1 MNILIV
7 GPWDHRVGGVDYV
20 AGNLAGYLERRG
32 HKVLFIHP
40 DQNWFLE
47 RRVTTWGFNG
57 YRLRLSGPLVEKHR
71 IRGLIAFVCFLPLT
85 LVQIG
90 RVLVQNKIDVINLHF
105 PSPNMFYFAIC
116 ARLLS
121 IPLITSIHG
130 ADIFPDGMRR
140 NHYAFGLQMVLKISD
155 RIVAPS
161 KAFLRE
167 FVDLFA
173 NFGHKSLFIHNG
185 VNRDEIESV
194 DKTEGADC
202 AKRYILCM
210 AAHKAKKSIDVLI
223 RAFAKVA
230 VKEKEV
236 DLFIVG
242 NGPLRAEHEKLAQEL
257 GVDARVKFFNEVGR
271 AQAIQLLKGCEI
283 FVLPSRSEPF
293 GIVVAEAMACEKPV
307 VASAVGGLREIVK
320 DGETGI
326 LVEPQTPEA
335 FSRAICAILRDTGLM
350 SALGRNGYARVM
362 EKFLCD
368 HNGSAYEE
376 LFQALAGKA
385 ANQTIKL

>member
-32 HKVLFIHP
+32 HKVLFMHP

-47 RRVTTWGFNG
+47 RRVTTWGFQG
-57 YRLRLSGPLVEKHR
+57 YKLSFRGPFVEKHI
-71 IRGLIAFVCFLPLT
+71 IRGLISFVCFLPLT

-105 PSPNMFYFAIC
+105 PSTNMFYFAIC
-116 ARLLS
+116 ARLLN

-140 NHYAFGLQMVLKISD
+140 NHYSFGLQVVLKISD

-173 NFGHKSLFIHNG
+173 NFGQKSLFIHNG
-185 VNRDEIESV
+185 INLDEIESV
-194 DKTEGADC
+194 DKMEDADSS
-202 AKRYILCM
+202 KRYILCM
-210 AAHKAKKSIDVLI
+210 AAHKAKKGIDMLI
-223 RAFAKVA
+223 EAFAKVA
-230 VKEKEV
+230 EKEKEV
-236 DLFIVG
+236 ELFIVG
-242 NGPLRAEHEKLAQEL
+242 NGPLRAEHEKMAQKF
-257 GVDARVKFFNEVGR
+257 GVDARVKFINEVGR
-271 AQAIQLLKGCEI
+271 AQAIHLLKGCEI

-293 GIVVAEAMACEKPV
+293 GIVVAEAMACGKPV
-307 VASAVGGLREIVK
+307 VASAVEGLREIVK

-326 LVEPQTPEA
+326 LVQPQAPET
-335 FSRAICAILRDTGLM
+335 FCKAICAILRDTSLM
-350 SALGRNGYARVM
+350 SALGRNGYARVR

-368 HNGSAYEE
+368 HNGAAYEE
-376 LFQALAGKA
+376 LLQVLAGKA
-385 ANQTIKL
+385 AKQNTKH